1 MAIDPSVVINI
12 AAEYTGKK
20 AFSKAE
26 TATKSLTKSV
36 KSLAGAFGIAFGA
49 RGAMQAVKAFAAD
62 DKAAKA
68 LSKTLNNLG
77 LSFADPA
84 VKKFIGDL
92 ERQYGVLDD
101 KLRPAYQM
109 LLTSTGDYIK
119 AQDLLRTSLDL
130 SAMSGVDV
138 VSVAADLSKAYQ
150 GNTRGLMKYQLGLT
164 KAELAAMSFEEI
176 LAQVAKVSSG
186 QAQLAADSYAG
197 SLDKLSVASAN
208 VAETLGKDLV
218 DALAIL
224 GGEGGLPKTLSLIES
239 IAGAIGTAIIGFSRF
254 IRVLDIVTGSG
265 AFNMVGDLNK
275 ANAEFLAQDRAR
287 AAAKF
292 AGTGMATSYQ
302 GKKAADALALKNQQ
316 KLTTL
321 TKDQSKAQA
330 KILADK
336 RLTAALDKANLA
348 LAKGTDVFDMDK
360 IQLNAALIGQAEALG
375 KATTG
380 AQILA
385 IANDVQRLKV
395 MQSINELEDAIASK
409 DVKRIESATKQLNA
423 DLAILGTLQSQNI
436 QLLSIDSILA
446 ALKPADLINQS
457 NLDEAL
463 RKIYEMMMLLAGM
476 TAGGGTTSTGGAATK
491 IIGTTVPEFKGLPVL
506 EKLTGKESMPAILE
520 YSASVTELA
529 TVMAEMQEAQNA
541 LASKSL
547 DESILSKIAAA
558 VAAATLEANKERY
571 GNAGGAPAVTIIDK
585 TSGLIEIVQ
594 TAVQENSRYGNSLT
608 YAGNI

>member
-26 TATKSLTKSV
+26 TATKQLTKSV
-36 KSLAGAFGIAFGA
+36 KGLAGAFGLAFGA

-62 DKAAKA
+62 DKAAKV

-77 LSFADPA
+77 LAFADPA

-109 LLTSTGDYIK
+109 LLTSTGDYLK
-119 AQDLLRTSLDL
+119 SQDLLRTSLDL

-164 KAELAAMSFEEI
+164 KAQLAAMSFEEI
-176 LAQVAKVSSG
+176 LAQIAKVSSG
-186 QAQLAADSYAG
+186 QAKIAADSYSG
-197 SLDKLSVASAN
+197 SLDKLTVASAN
-208 VAETLGKDLV
+208 VAESLGKDLV
-218 DALAIL
+218 DALTIL

-287 AAAKF
+287 AASKF

-302 GKKAADALALKNQQ
+302 GKKAQDALALKAAKDLAAQE
-316 KLTTL
+316 KL
-321 TKDQSKAQA
+321 KAKA
-330 KILADK
+330 GAEILKNK
-336 RLTAALDKANLA
+336 RLSLAIDKANLA
-348 LAKGTDVFDMDK
+348 LAKGTDVFDLDK

-380 AQILA
+380 SQILA

-395 MQSINELEDAIASK
+395 KQDINALEDAIASK
-409 DVKRIESATKQLNA
+409 DTVAIEKATAKLNE
-423 DLAILGTLQSQNI
+423 DLKILGALQKQDAK
-436 QLLSIDSILA
+436 LLDINRVLA
-446 ALKPADLINQS
+446 GMKSTDLINLS
-457 NLDEAL
+457 NLQAAL
-463 RKIYEMMMLLAGM
+463 DLLAKFKFPTLTIPGV
-476 TAGGGTTSTGGAATK
+476 TTLGAATSNAGITFNPNQNK
-491 IIGTTVPEFKGLPVL
+491 DRNYDQNVL
-506 EKLTGKESMPAILE
+506 GVGGDMPASLNVPI
-520 YSASVTELA
+520 AGVDFNPN
-529 TVMAEMQEAQNA
+529 QNR
-541 LASKSL
+541 
-547 DESILSKIAAA
+547 DRNYTNNVIN
-558 VAAATLEANKERY
+558 V
-571 GNAGGAPAVTIIDK
+571 NAGVIGDENIIVDA
-585 TSGLIEIVQ
+585 VQ
-594 TAVQENSRYGNSLT
+594 TALNEIARRGYLTT
-608 YAGNI
+608 YAGAIAV

>member
-36 KSLAGAFGIAFGA
+36 KGLAGAFGIAFGA

-62 DKAAKA
+62 DKAAKV

-77 LSFADPA
+77 LAFADPA

-109 LLTSTGDYIK
+109 LLTSTGDYLK
-119 AQDLLRTSLDL
+119 SQDLLRTSLDL

-138 VSVAADLSKAYQ
+138 VSVAADLSKAYA
-150 GNTRGLMKYQLGLT
+150 GNTRGLLKYQLGLT
-164 KAELAAMSFEEI
+164 KAELAAMNFEEI
-176 LAQVAKVSSG
+176 LAQVAKVSKG

-197 SLDKLSVASAN
+197 SLDKLTVAGAN

-287 AAAKF
+287 AASKF

-302 GKKAADALALKNQQ
+302 GKKAQDAQALAAAK
-316 KLTTL
+316 KITAE
-321 TKDQSKAQA
+321 TKK
-330 KILADK
+330 
-336 RLTAALDKANLA
+336 TAAAALATVNAKKLSLAIDKANLA
-348 LAKGTDVFDMDK
+348 LAKGADVFDLDK

-380 AQILA
+380 SQLLA
-385 IANDVQRLKV
+385 IANDVQRLRVK
-395 MQSINELEDAIASK
+395 QDINALEDAIASK
-409 DVKRIESATKQLNA
+409 DTASIVKATAKLNE
-423 DLAILGTLQSQNI
+423 DLKILGALQKQELK
-436 QLLSIDSILA
+436 LLDINTILNSLKPKDLINLENLSKAAEILA
-446 ALKPADLINQS
+446 AMGGDKTSPQAVS
-457 NLDEAL
+457 A
-463 RKIYEMMMLLAGM
+463 
-476 TAGGGTTSTGGAATK
+476 AGGGVSSAGATA
-491 IIGTTVPEFKGLPVL
+491 
-506 EKLTGKESMPAILE
+506 
-520 YSASVTELA
+520 ASVAGLSLNKPIAGRDFNPNQNADRNYTNNVINVTAGVIGDENIIVDA
-529 TVMAEMQEAQNA
+529 VQNA
-541 LASKSL
+541 LN
-547 DESILSKIAAA
+547 EIARRGYL
-558 VAAATLEANKERY
+558 T
-571 GNAGGAPAVTIIDK
+571 
-585 TSGLIEIVQ
+585 
-594 TAVQENSRYGNSLT
+594 T
-608 YAGNI
+608 YAGAIAV

>member
-1 MAIDPSVVINI
+1 MAVDPSVVINI

-26 TATKSLTKSV
+26 TATKSLTKGV
-36 KSLAGAFGIAFGA
+36 KSLAGAFGLAFGA

-62 DKAAKA
+62 DKAAKV

-77 LSFADPA
+77 LAFADPA
-84 VKKFIGDL
+84 VKKFISDL

-119 AQDLLRTSLDL
+119 SQDLLRTALDL
-130 SAMSGVDV
+130 SVLSGVDV
-138 VSVAADLSKAYQ
+138 VSVSADLSRAYQ
-150 GNTRGLMKYQLGLT
+150 GNTRGLMKYQLGLS

-176 LAQVAKVSSG
+176 LAQVAKVSKG

-287 AAAKF
+287 AARKF

-302 GKKAADALALKNQQ
+302 GKKAQDAQVLAAAKKITTETKKTAAAALA
-316 KLTTL
+316 TA
-321 TKDQSKAQA
+321 KAKQLS
-330 KILADK
+330 LAI
-336 RLTAALDKANLA
+336 DKANLA
-348 LAKGTDVFDMDK
+348 LAKGADVFDMDK

-375 KATTG
+375 KATTSS
-380 AQILA
+380 QILA

-395 MQSINELEDAIASK
+395 KQDINALEDAIASK
-409 DVKRIESATKQLNA
+409 DEA
-423 DLAILGTLQSQNI
+423 AILKATAKLNEDLKILGALQRQDAK
-436 QLLSIDSILA
+436 LLDINNVLA
-446 ALKPADLINQS
+446 GMKSTDLINLANLQAALDLLAKFKFPTLTLPGIVMPGGTS
-457 NLDEAL
+457 NLNPNAGITFNPNQQKDRNYDQNVLDIA
-463 RKIYEMMMLLAGM
+463 AGM
-476 TAGGGTTSTGGAATK
+476 SSSQNVAGINFNPNQQKDRNYTNNVINVSAGVIGDEN
-491 IIGTTVPEFKGLPVL
+491 IIVDAV
-506 EKLTGKESMPAILE
+506 
-520 YSASVTELA
+520 
-529 TVMAEMQEAQNA
+529 QNA
-541 LASKSL
+541 LN
-547 DESILSKIAAA
+547 EIARRGYL
-558 VAAATLEANKERY
+558 T
-571 GNAGGAPAVTIIDK
+571 
-585 TSGLIEIVQ
+585 
-594 TAVQENSRYGNSLT
+594 T
-608 YAGNI
+608 YAGALPA

>member
-36 KSLAGAFGIAFGA
+36 KGLAGAFGIAFGA
-49 RGAMQAVKAFAAD
+49 RGVMQAVKAFAAD
-62 DKAAKA
+62 DKAAKV

-77 LSFADPA
+77 LAFADPA

-119 AQDLLRTSLDL
+119 SQDLLRTSLDL

-197 SLDKLSVASAN
+197 SLDKLTVASAN
-208 VAETLGKDLV
+208 VAESLGKDLV

-239 IAGAIGTAIIGFSRF
+239 IAGAIGTAIINTARF
-254 IRVLDIVTGSG
+254 IRVLDIITGSG
-265 AFNMVGDLNK
+265 AFNMLGDLNK
-275 ANAEFLAQDRAR
+275 AFADFEAQDKAR
-287 AAAKF
+287 GASKF
-292 AGTGMATSYQ
+292 ASTGMATSYQ
-302 GKKAADALALKNQQ
+302 GKKAQDAQALA
-316 KLTTL
+316 
-321 TKDQSKAQA
+321 AA
-330 KILADK
+330 KKITNENK
-336 RLTAALDKANLA
+336 KTAAAALATAKAKQLSLAIDKANLA
-348 LAKGTDVFDMDK
+348 LAKGADVFDIDK

-375 KATTG
+375 KATSG
-380 AQILA
+380 AQVLA
-385 IANDVQRLKV
+385 IANDVQRLKIK
-395 MQSINELEDAIASK
+395 QDINALEDAIASK
-409 DVKRIESATKQLNA
+409 DEA
-423 DLAILGTLQSQNI
+423 AILKATAKLNEDLKILGALQKQDAK
-436 QLLSIDSILA
+436 LLDINKVLA
-446 ALKPADLINQS
+446 SMKSTDLINLA
-457 NLDEAL
+457 NLQAAL
-463 RKIYEMMMLLAGM
+463 DLLAKFKFPSL
-476 TAGGGTTSTGGAATK
+476 TIPGAVIPTP
-491 IIGTTVPEFKGLPVL
+491 ITPIMPGLPIPGV
-506 EKLTGKESMPAILE
+506 GIPGVD
-520 YSASVTELA
+520 YNPGQNPDRNYDNGFPNSVNSNAGITYNPTQNKDRNYDINI
-529 TVMAEMQEAQNA
+529 TVNAGAVGDENIIVDAVQNA
-541 LASKSL
+541 MN
-547 DESILSKIAAA
+547 EIARRGYL
-558 VAAATLEANKERY
+558 T
-571 GNAGGAPAVTIIDK
+571 
-585 TSGLIEIVQ
+585 
-594 TAVQENSRYGNSLT
+594 T
-608 YAGNI
+608 YAGAIAV